1 MKCFAQIVSLGLDPA
16 GKDFNYASKEFR
28 LDKGDAT
35 FVDVI
40 HTDADLAG
48 TFRAVGDVD
57 FYPNGG
63 KVQPRCTA
71 ANGKFL
77 FSAYKVF
84 MGDDGGVG
92 MGKEGFEASSSL
104 SQLFQH
110 LHLLFN

>member
-1 MKCFAQIVSLGLDPA
+1 MKCFDQIVSLGLDPA
-16 GKDFNYASKEFR
+16 GVSFNFASKEFR

-40 HTDADLAG
+40 HTDADAIG

-63 KVQPRCTA
+63 KVQPPCMA

-77 FSAYKVF
+77 FSANKVF
-84 MGDDGGVG
+84 MGDDGRAG
-92 MGKEGFEASSSL
+92 MGGEGYEASPSL
-104 SQLFQH
+104 SQLFEH
-110 LHLLFN
+110 LYLLFN

>member
-1 MKCFAQIVSLGLDPA
+1 M
-16 GKDFNYASKEFR
+16 SKEFR
-28 LDKGDAT
+28 LDKSDAT

-63 KVQPRCTA
+63 KDQPRCRA

-77 FSAYKVF
+77 FSAYEVF
-84 MGDDGGVG
+84 LGDDGGAG
-92 MGKEGFEASSSL
+92 MGERDMKLRLSVVSCSSIYTC
-104 SQLFQH
+104 
-110 LHLLFN
+110 LFN